1 MIRLETEHPVA
12 IESPDHLCP
21 HGCIRDN
28 YPSVGLIGEVTE
40 YFDRNRIVMIDL
52 GCAGG
57 QFVVDFIKQGD
68 IGIGLEGSSHALHGE
83 GKSNWK
89 KYHNK
94 NLFFCDISKDF
105 QLFLNE
111 EPLKADFIHSEE
123 VFEHISEDNLDILFD
138 NIKKHLK
145 PSGICAFGISLVPDI
160 QVRDLEGNEV
170 NPPYNENDSNLKF
183 YKLHQSVFPATWWKE
198 KIEKN
203 GFEILDGGRN
213 DENHFGYI
221 FNHTVRWDHSGS
233 VFICCK
239 LKEDNV

>member
-1 MIRLETEHPVA
+1 MITLETEHPVA

-28 YPSVGLIGEVTE
+28 YPSIGLMSEVSE
-40 YFDRNRIVMIDL
+40 YFEDKQIVMIDL

-68 IGIGLEGSSHALHGE
+68 IGIGLEGSSHVLNGE

-94 NLFFCDISKDF
+94 NLFFCDITEDY
-105 QLFLNE
+105 QLFLNN

-123 VFEHISEDNLDILFD
+123 VFEHISEDKINSLLR

-145 PSGICAFGISLVPDI
+145 EDGICAFGISLVPDI
-160 QVRDLEGNEV
+160 QVRDANGNNVE
-170 NPPYNENDSNLKF
+170 PPYDENDTTLKF
-183 YKLHQSVFPATWWKE
+183 YKLHQSVFPAEWWKNKLE
-198 KIEKN
+198 NN
-203 GFEILDGGRN
+203 GFEILNNGRN

-221 FNHTVRWDHSGS
+221 FNNTVRWDYPGS
-233 VFICCK
+233 AYFCCK
-239 LKEDNV
+239 LKNVDE

>member
-28 YPSVGLIGEVTE
+28 YPSIGLMGEVTE
-40 YFDRNRIVMIDL
+40 YFGKNQIVMIDL

-68 IGIGLEGSSHALHGE
+68 IGIGLEGSSHVLNGE
-83 GKSNWK
+83 GKTNWK

-94 NLFFCDISKDF
+94 NLFLCDISEDF

-123 VFEHISEDNLDILFD
+123 VFEHISEDKLDIVL
-138 NIKKHLK
+138 NNVKKHLK
-145 PSGICAFGISLVPDI
+145 PNGICAFGISLVPDI

-170 NPPYNENDSNLKF
+170 ESPYDESDPNLKF
-183 YKLHQSVFPATWWKE
+183 YKLHQSVFPPIWWKE
-198 KIEKN
+198 KIEN
-203 GFEILDGGRN
+203 SGLQILTGGRN

-221 FNHTVRWDHSGS
+221 FNHTVRWDYPGN

-239 LKEDNV
+239 LKETNV